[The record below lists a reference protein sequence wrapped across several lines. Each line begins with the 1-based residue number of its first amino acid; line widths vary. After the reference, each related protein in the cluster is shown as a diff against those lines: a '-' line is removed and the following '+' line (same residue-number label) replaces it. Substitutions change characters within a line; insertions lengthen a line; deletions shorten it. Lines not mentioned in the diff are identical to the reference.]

1 LCLTTLILPI
11 KLTNKNNNPKKSQE
25 FRMTTYQIAVLPGDG
40 IGPEVMEQANRVLDA
55 VCNKFDITLE
65 RTTYPVGG
73 FAIDHHGEA
82 LPKSTLEGCEQAD
95 AILFGSIGGPKWDS
109 LPLEQRPE
117 RAALLT
123 LRSHF
128 DLFSNLRPAKI
139 YPGLAHLSPLRND
152 IANSG
157 VDVLV
162 IRELTSGIYFGQP
175 KGIEGEGEE
184 QYAFDTMRYSK
195 REIRR
200 IAISAFEAAMKRNK
214 KVTSVDKANVLVC
227 SRLWREV
234 VEEVAEDY
242 PEVTLEHIYID
253 NATMQLLCN
262 PAQFDVMLCSNL
274 FGDII
279 SDECAMLTGSM
290 GLLPSA
296 SINGE
301 GFGMFEPAGGSAPDI
316 AGKGIANPI
325 AQILSA
331 SMMLR
336 YSLGELEAADA
347 IDAAVVKTLED
358 GVLTAELMPKEKREN
373 ASSTAD
379 VGTYILQQIS

>member
-1 LCLTTLILPI
+1 MSNY
-11 KLTNKNNNPKKSQE
+11 KL
-25 FRMTTYQIAVLPGDG
+25 AVLAGDG
-40 IGPEVMEQANRVLDA
+40 IGPEVMAEALKVLNVIEKVHGISFELNEYD
-55 VCNKFDITLE
+55 
-65 RTTYPVGG
+65 VGG
-73 FAIDHHGEA
+73 CAIDNHGHA
-82 LPKSTLEGCEQAD
+82 LPEYTLAGCEQAA

-109 LPLEQRPE
+109 LPLEERPE

-139 YPGLAHLSPLRND
+139 YAGLEDLSPLRAD
-152 IANSG
+152 IAASG
-157 VDVLV
+157 FDVLV

-175 KGIEGEGEE
+175 KGLEGEGEE
-184 QYAFDTMRYSK
+184 QYAFDTMRYSRK
-195 REIRR
+195 EIRR
-200 IAISAFEAAMKRNK
+200 IAVSAFEAAMKRGK

-234 VEEVAEDY
+234 TEEVAQDY

-253 NATMQLLCN
+253 NATMQLLRY
-262 PAQFDVMLCSNL
+262 PSDFDVMLCSNL

-279 SDECAMLTGSM
+279 SDECAMITGSM

-296 SINGE
+296 SINQSGY
-301 GFGMFEPAGGSAPDI
+301 GLFEPAGGSAPDI

-331 SMMLR
+331 AMLLR
-336 YSLGELEAADA
+336 FSLNQTEAADS
-347 IDAAVVKTLED
+347 IDKAVIQTLAD
-358 GVLTAELMPKEKREN
+358 GVLTGELLPPEKQHL
-373 ASSTAD
+373 AKSTSQ
-379 VGTYILQQIS
+379 VGDYICQQILSQAGQ

>member
-1 LCLTTLILPI
+1 M
-11 KLTNKNNNPKKSQE
+11 SQ
-25 FRMTTYQIAVLPGDG
+25 FTIAELAGDG
-40 IGPEVMEQANRVLDA
+40 IGPEVMQEANKVLDA
-55 VCNKFDITLE
+55 IEQKFSVTLN
-65 RTTYPVGG
+65 RSSFPVGG
-73 FAIDHHGEA
+73 YAIDTEGEA
-82 LPKSTLEGCEQAD
+82 LPPKTLAGCEQSD
-95 AILFGSIGGPKWDS
+95 AILFGSIGGPKWDT

-139 YPGLAHLSPLRND
+139 YKGLEDLSPLRKD
-152 IANSG
+152 IASSG

-162 IRELTSGIYFGQP
+162 VRELTSGIYFGQP
-175 KGIEGEGEE
+175 KGKEGEGEE
-184 QYAFDTMRYSK
+184 TYAFDTMRYSK

-200 IAISAFEAAMKRNK
+200 IAISAFESAMKRK
-214 KVTSVDKANVLVC
+214 KHVTSVDKANVLMC

-234 VEEVAEDY
+234 TEDVAKSY

-253 NATMQLLCN
+253 NATMQLVKD

-274 FGDII
+274 FGDIV
-279 SDECAMLTGSM
+279 SDECAMITGSM

-296 SINGE
+296 SINE
-301 GFGMFEPAGGSAPDI
+301 QGFGMFEPAGGSAPDI
-316 AGKGIANPI
+316 AGQGIANPI

-336 YSLGELEAADA
+336 FSLNLVEAADA
-347 IDAAVVKTLED
+347 IDKAVVAVLEA
-358 GVLTAELMPKEKREN
+358 GILTGELLPAQLRHKG
-373 ASSTAD
+373 ASTQE
-379 VGTYILQQIS
+379 VGDAIVQSIQSQE